1 MEVVQLN
8 SSSNRSISSST
19 QFTNGNKRNNQIL
32 NSSNFHGGGIL
43 HAPPL
48 SLSYSYPPSLS
59 VFHPPLQN
67 HNQPPLL
74 PLPIPKPNTN
84 PRNRGISCPPVT
96 RKINN
101 KPKSK
106 PAKKADAAAKQ
117 VLRTSS
123 ASLAV
128 IPSGNPVGPD
138 PNNLPKDVYGVF
150 ALSPP
155 PSSLP
160 LPTFSLRPKLS
171 CNAEAAAGID
181 AGATDNLRRLLR
193 LR

>member
-1 MEVVQLN
+1 MN

-19 QFTNGNKRNNQIL
+19 QFANGNKRNNQIL

-59 VFHPPLQN
+59 VFHAPLQN

-74 PLPIPKPNTN
+74 PLPNTN

-128 IPSGNPVGPD
+128 IPSGKPVGPD

-160 LPTFSLRPKLS
+160 LPTFSLRSKLS